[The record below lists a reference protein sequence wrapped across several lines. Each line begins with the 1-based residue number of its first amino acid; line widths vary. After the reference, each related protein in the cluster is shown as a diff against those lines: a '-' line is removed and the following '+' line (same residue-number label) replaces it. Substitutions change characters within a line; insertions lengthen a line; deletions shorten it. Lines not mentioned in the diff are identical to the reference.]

1 MKFYRVRCTTVGW
14 DEKFYKHTIYLFSPL
29 KSVNEVSRLAFNLWG
44 KNYPK
49 GFIVRDIAEISAET
63 FAEENK
69 ENLQTMVLSTIKE
82 D

>member
-1 MKFYRVRCTTVGW
+1 MKFYRVKYITVGW
-14 DEKFYKHTIYLFSPL
+14 DEKFHKNIIYLFSPL
-29 KSVNEVSRLAFNLWG
+29 KSVNEISRFAFNLWG

-49 GFIVRDIAEISAET
+49 GFIIRDIAEISAET

-69 ENLQTMVLSTIKE
+69 ENLQTMILSTIEE